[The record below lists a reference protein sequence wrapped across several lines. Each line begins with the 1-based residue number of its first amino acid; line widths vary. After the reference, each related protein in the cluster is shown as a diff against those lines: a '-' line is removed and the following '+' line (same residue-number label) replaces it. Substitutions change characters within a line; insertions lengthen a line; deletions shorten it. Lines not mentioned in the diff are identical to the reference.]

1 MSFGVGIRLCDATK
15 AGDNIVEMIV
25 RNSTAT
31 QQEISESQRRQP
43 LYSFAFVTYASES
56 VEKKLRN

>member
-1 MSFGVGIRLCDATK
+1 MCDATK